1 MECSL
6 GAAQRV
12 ACSFMFSQLRRL
24 LSRIRA
30 YVLEEDVGVTPI
42 FIAVIGS
49 DERLKSQFINLV
61 SNSSQQLDAALI
73 TSCGGVAATSP
84 FDVGGHSVVLLDT
97 PDWREP
103 GDESQICNVLREF
116 LSVRTAGSSGSWTR
130 ELDVIYLQHLTERDL
145 MGTMPEEFFRRQLYR
160 SMAFVTTSWEEI
172 GNMVGEQ
179 HEDVLEYLLEDVS
192 QVDRQYRYL
201 EWFRHDGTKPSGQH
215 ILQAILQSR
224 LRMLS
229 QARGKAPARY
239 GRPTYRMR
247 EYQRRRRDKVE
258 EPLSMEQ
265 LFQVLIRPV
274 NPLRT
279 GSTPMPGGWLDDEEV
294 QPSLIAVMGATGSG
308 KSTFINTASG
318 SNFQTSGG
326 LRACSA
332 VVTQTRPFLIDG
344 RKVILVDTPGFDD
357 TEKSDADILKLIA
370 DFLSSSYRKGHK
382 LTGLLFFHRISDF
395 RMGGVSVKNFRM
407 FRKLCGD
414 KGLQNVVIVT
424 NMWGEVTLEKGKQR
438 ESELAEHD
446 DFFKA
451 ALSKGSSMIRH
462 DNTRHSAHAI
472 LRRVLQNS
480 PVVLEI
486 QEDTVDRGIDIS
498 MTAAAAEM
506 DREIKAAA
514 ERGEA
519 EAELIK
525 EEMQEIS
532 RIKAEKAALV
542 REREA
547 EKREEEMARIAAEQR
562 RLKERMERERRE
574 LADKLEKQ
582 KQDRERERERRQK
595 EQQARVKQELRWD
608 EERRRQQREEEARL
622 AREVEVALEK
632 ARRDEETCIMQ

>member
-1 MECSL
+1 
-6 GAAQRV
+6 
-12 ACSFMFSQLRRL
+12 
-24 LSRIRA
+24 
-30 YVLEEDVGVTPI
+30 
-42 FIAVIGS
+42 
-49 DERLKSQFINLV
+49 
-61 SNSSQQLDAALI
+61 
-73 TSCGGVAATSP
+73 
-84 FDVGGHSVVLLDT
+84 
-97 PDWREP
+97 
-103 GDESQICNVLREF
+103 
-116 LSVRTAGSSGSWTR
+116 
-130 ELDVIYLQHLTERDL
+130 
-145 MGTMPEEFFRRQLYR
+145 
-160 SMAFVTTSWEEI
+160 
-172 GNMVGEQ
+172 
-179 HEDVLEYLLEDVS
+179 
-192 QVDRQYRYL
+192 
-201 EWFRHDGTKPSGQH
+201 
-215 ILQAILQSR
+215 
-224 LRMLS
+224 
-229 QARGKAPARY
+229 
-239 GRPTYRMR
+239 
-247 EYQRRRRDKVE
+247 
-258 EPLSMEQ
+258 
-265 LFQVLIRPV
+265 
-274 NPLRT
+274 
-279 GSTPMPGGWLDDEEV
+279 
-294 QPSLIAVMGATGSG
+294 
-308 KSTFINTASG
+308 
-318 SNFQTSGG
+318 
-326 LRACSA
+326 
-332 VVTQTRPFLIDG
+332 
-344 RKVILVDTPGFDD
+344 
-357 TEKSDADILKLIA
+357 
-370 DFLSSSYRKGHK
+370 
-382 LTGLLFFHRISDF
+382 
-395 RMGGVSVKNFRM
+395 M

-525 EEMQEIS
+525 EEMQGMFDSTDVRRQLVTINTPFRAIGPEIS